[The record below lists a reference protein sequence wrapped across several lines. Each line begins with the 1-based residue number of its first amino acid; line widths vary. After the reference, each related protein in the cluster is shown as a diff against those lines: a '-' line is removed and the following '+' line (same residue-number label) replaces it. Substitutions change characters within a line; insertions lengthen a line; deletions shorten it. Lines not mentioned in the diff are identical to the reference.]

1 LLREIV
7 ESIPASSRSR
17 NDFSIDEGEGD
28 CTSEMGSGQFSIF
41 GAVEEKMA
49 TDFHGFKRIEN
60 ESFEQRDLA

>member
-1 LLREIV
+1 
-7 ESIPASSRSR
+7 
-17 NDFSIDEGEGD
+17 
-28 CTSEMGSGQFSIF
+28 MGSGQFSIF